1 MQSIK
6 SKLAENQYIL
16 QASVVVCSCKMSRQ
30 LRLNINS
37 SCSDGFVGYT
47 HYAVH
52 FYTTS
57 INITCIHNNS
67 NMPRLRKRQIVS
79 RSRRGIFKK
88 GYDCRRNAGSPM
100 HNTRIKTFLVELPV
114 LYIGTTTVTVLWRPS
129 CVSLDAL

>member
-16 QASVVVCSCKMSRQ
+16 QASVVVRSCKMSRQ

-37 SCSDGFVGYT
+37 SCCDGFVGYTHYT

-100 HNTRIKTFLVELPV
+100 HNTRIKKLERHDFSRYNRVVVQEKN
-114 LYIGTTTVTVLWRPS
+114 G
-129 CVSLDAL
+129 

>member
-16 QASVVVCSCKMSRQ
+16 QASVVVRSCKMSRQ

-37 SCSDGFVGYT
+37 SCCDGFVGYTHYT

-88 GYDCRRNAGSPM
+88 GYDCRRNAGNFGVWGSD
-100 HNTRIKTFLVELPV
+100 FGVWGSDFGV
-114 LYIGTTTVTVLWRPS
+114 
-129 CVSLDAL
+129 